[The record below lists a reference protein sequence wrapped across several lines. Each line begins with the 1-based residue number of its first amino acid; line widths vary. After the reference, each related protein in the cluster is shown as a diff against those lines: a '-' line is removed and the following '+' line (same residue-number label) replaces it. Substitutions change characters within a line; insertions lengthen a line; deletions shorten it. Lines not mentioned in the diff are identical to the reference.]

1 MAKAKETKGY
11 KNRIVGEGVENPEQL
26 LANPNNWRIH
36 PIYQQE
42 ALQKI
47 LNKIGWVDQVIVN
60 RTTGHLVD
68 GHLRVQTAMRNN
80 ETEIPVLYVELN
92 LEEESIILASLDPLT
107 AMAKTDE
114 EMLKGLIEQ
123 VRITDEETASVL
135 DNIAIDSNML
145 KGVLTNPTDEWQ
157 DMPEFTEQSN
167 RYYRSLIIHFNTQ
180 QDVDNFI
187 QLTDLNITPETK
199 YKVFPETPRE
209 VKRDQVYEDEPDI
222 N

>member
-1 MAKAKETKGY
+1 MAKTKENKGY
-11 KNRIVGEGVENPEQL
+11 RNRIIGEGLENPEQL

-36 PIYQQE
+36 PLYQQE

-47 LNKIGWVDQVIVN
+47 LTKVGWVDQVIVN
-60 RTTGHLVD
+60 KTTGHLVD

-80 ETEIPVLYVELN
+80 EKEIPVLYVELDQ
-92 LEEESIILASLDPLT
+92 EEESIILASLDPLT

-114 EMLKGLIEQ
+114 DMLKGLIEQ
-123 VRITDEETASVL
+123 VRKTDEETASVL

-145 KGVLTNPTDEWQ
+145 KGVLTDPTEEWQ

-167 RYYRSLIIHFNTQ
+167 AYYRSLIIHFNTQ
-180 QDVDNFI
+180 EDVDNFI
-187 QLTDLNITPETK
+187 HLTDLKITPQTK
-199 YKVFPETPRE
+199 YKVFPETPRQ
-209 VKRDQVYEDEPDI
+209 VKRDEVYEDESES